1 MATDLLISKFRVSI
15 TAAKGMKKALK
26 MKFVELENIRNNVT
40 VIDCMKIE
48 FMSQQ
53 LTRNILEKNMID
65 KNMKDGR
72 SKYLIFQY
80 PSR

>member
-1 MATDLLISKFRVSI
+1 
-15 TAAKGMKKALK
+15 MKKALK